1 MNISVLLAPYRD
13 GFTAAIAAAV
23 ADTLEGNGHTP
34 PRFMIRTRKASIAA
48 ASGVLTGSCSGD
60 RGRHRRGAQGPS

>member
-34 PRFMIRTRKASIAA
+34 LLYDPHAEGFDCNACERIASSIAA
-48 ASGVLTGSCSGD
+48 ASGFLTGSCSG
-60 RGRHRRGAQGPS
+60 

>member
-34 PRFMIRTRKASIAA
+34 PRFMIRTRKASI
-48 ASGVLTGSCSGD
+48 
-60 RGRHRRGAQGPS
+60 RGRLRLLRRPGF

>member
-23 ADTLEGNGHTP
+23 ADTLEGNGHP
-34 PRFMIRTRKASIAA
+34 PPA
-48 ASGVLTGSCSGD
+48 L
-60 RGRHRRGAQGPS
+60 